1 VLGRCFAEVLEGML
15 SVDLVGSILFV
26 EFAKAVGDWLR
37 GNGMIGGV
45 PKAWLGYS
53 GSLVVGRMKDM
64 MKNIDGDEV
73 GAAAPLVGEGSQR
86 HAAIL

>member
-1 VLGRCFAEVLEGML
+1 VLGRCFAKVLEAML
-15 SVDLVGSILFV
+15 STDLVGSILYV

-45 PKAWLGYS
+45 PEVWLGYS
-53 GSLVVGRMKDM
+53 GRLVVGRMKDM
-64 MKNIDGDEV
+64 MKNIARGEV
-73 GAAAPLVGEGSQR
+73 GATAPLVSEGSQR